1 MNNIAGSEATT
12 SASLA
17 RNAIREALR
26 EERWR
31 PGEQLP
37 AERALSEMLDVNR
50 MSLRQALLALENEG
64 AIFRVDRKGWFV
76 SQKRFVYDLTGH
88 VSFQRSAATQG
99 TATWTDLD
107 QEVIEADDNN
117 ATLFGLNSG
126 DLLLR
131 IRGWGAFNGHRVFMH
146 DVMVNLSAAP
156 DFAERLGGQSFTT
169 TWIEQY
175 GITPRLFDLRIRP
188 VRLEGLAQQ
197 VLGCSNGAPGLYI
210 RRIKTDAQGRV
221 IQIDRE
227 FWRFE
232 LLELQ
237 ISPDAVNGPGEAR

>member
-1 MNNIAGSEATT
+1 MTDTARSDATT

-17 RNAIREALR
+17 RAAIRDALS

-37 AERALSEMLDVNR
+37 AERALSEMLGVNR

-76 SQKRFVYDLTGH
+76 SQKRFDYDLLNH
-88 VSFQRSAATQG
+88 VSFQRSAAGQG

-107 QEVIEADDNN
+107 QEVIGADDNN
-117 ATLFGLNSG
+117 AALFELNTG
-126 DLLLR
+126 DPLLR
-131 IRGWGAFNGHRVFMH
+131 VRGWGAFNKHRVFMH
-146 DVMVNLSAAP
+146 DVMINLSVAR
-156 DFAERLGGQSFTT
+156 DFADHLAGQSFTT
-169 TWIEQY
+169 VWIERY
-175 GITPRLFDLRIRP
+175 GINPRLSELRIRP

-197 VLGCSNGAPGLYI
+197 ILGCTSGAPGLYI
-210 RRIKTDAQGRV
+210 RRIKSDAQSRV

-232 LLELQ
+232 SLELH
-237 ISPDAVNGPGEAR
+237 ISPGTGNPVGEEC